1 MSETIN
7 LRLFKHNNPS
17 TNTNQFDVDTALNQ
31 NWDKIDGFAEKVNDK
46 VIEMED
52 EIEEKGQQISNLEQ
66 ELKLENERLR
76 QDLNALPAVSENG
89 KNITLNGTAEARF
102 KKLGISGNN
111 WQETREGKNLLN
123 NSLLVCEKDGIKIE
137 WKDKKL
143 HASGTST
150 ALVTSTLVDVTN
162 KLKIGKTY
170 IASLKCVPA
179 SSDVVIFNSIL
190 KQDGTREYKK
200 DFIFTN
206 DVKQVLTYLQVLNGK
221 TINND
226 IFAQLEEG
234 AVATEY
240 EEYGVTPSSKFPSK
254 IRNCGD
260 NVNVFNKESF
270 IEFYNLTTGKDG
282 KREYIAYTT
291 NSSGSNVFMQNQ
303 FKENTQYTISFY
315 GRQASKNAQ
324 GKTSGIKFV
333 YTDGTKSEIYL
344 NNDENWKKY
353 KLTSESGKTIEGISM
368 LWAYGGTV
376 WFSEIK
382 LEKGTV
388 ATPYSEYGKSNAN
401 FTICN
406 KNLFKLS
413 ESVDIATFFRP
424 NHGNASLSDEM
435 IKITT
440 TEYNNSNLVKG
451 VFVRV
456 VDIENMIPLDFSKEI
471 IFSFEIKQDAG
482 STIPFKLSNSYNDK
496 TINLTENYQ
505 KISISVLKNSDND
518 AITLYTNADNRSFY
532 IRNIQLEYETEA
544 SDYEEHKEQSFTFPL
559 KEGQVLHLNDYLAED
574 GVHHIRKSIV
584 LDGVSNGLKVKT
596 VVKHT
601 NDIYYCTVSIPK
613 TSVNYSQIY
622 NSHFKN
628 NGTGVNRNNCY
639 ITGNGGVLVL
649 VLEDQ
654 TITTVEQA
662 NAWLAQQKANG
673 TPVTVS
679 YILAVEEIEE
689 YNEEQQAVYNDIK
702 KTAKSYKGTT
712 NIFSTDEVSPIFDVE
727 ALRDLNVLFSE
738 VK

>member
-1 MSETIN
+1 MSETTN
-7 LRLFKHNNPS
+7 LRLFKHDNPS
-17 TNTNQFDVDTALNQ
+17 TNTNQFDVDTTLNE

-46 VIEMED
+46 VIGMED

-89 KNITLNGTAEARF
+89 ENITLNGTAEARF
-102 KKLGISGNN
+102 KELGISGNS
-111 WQETREGKNLLN
+111 WQETRSGRNKFNGRIELGSLSSAIINYEN
-123 NSLLVCEKDGIKIE
+123 NARVRGIDLIKVTPNSSIKVFWSSGVFDE
-137 WKDKKL
+137 FML
-143 HASGTST
+143 FQASNE
-150 ALVTSTLVDVTN
+150 VTSINTSPSWQANGSTVQLSAETNFIRLV
-162 KLKIGKTY
+162 
-170 IASLKCVPA
+170 
-179 SSDVVIFNSIL
+179 FRNS
-190 KQDGTREYKK
+190 K
-200 DFIFTN
+200 DDTSQKNI
-206 DVKQVLTYLQVLNGK
+206 
-221 TINND
+221 ND
-226 IFAQLEEG
+226 ITRIM
-234 AVATEY
+234 VTDIDIDTY
-240 EEYGVTPSSKFPSK
+240 EKYGVTPSTKFPSK

-260 NVNVFNKESF
+260 NVNLIGIKNNTVQTLGLNIKVENEEITINGTSTSSGRVQIGDLLKDIKLDGRQYIFSLYEEGSKSKNMD
-270 IEFYNLTTGKDG
+270 IDLYNAEKTEKVITCNTMNFPHQFSNIAKTAHSLSM
-282 KREYIAYTT
+282 YIAAQTVFT
-291 NSSGSNVFMQNQ
+291 N
-303 FKENTQYTISFY
+303 
-315 GRQASKNAQ
+315 
-324 GKTSGIKFV
+324 
-333 YTDGTKSEIYL
+333 
-344 NNDENWKKY
+344 Y
-353 KLTSESGKTIEGISM
+353 KLK
-368 LWAYGGTV
+368 L
-376 WFSEIK
+376 K
-382 LEKGTV
+382 LEEGTI

-471 IFSFEIKQDAG
+471 IFSFEIKQDAD

-559 KEGQVLHLNDYLAED
+559 TEGQVLHLNDYLAED
-574 GVHHIRKSIV
+574 GVHHTRKSIV

-601 NDIYYCTVSIPK
+601 NDIYYCTVSISK

-673 TPVTVS
+673 TPVTVN

-689 YNEEQQAVYNDIK
+689 YNEEQQAVYNEIK